1 MLQFSFPP
9 PQSHV
14 FLGLRV
20 LVGPEPW
27 RPRMILIHLLCGI
40 PYLKRSSSRYV
51 QRTIPGNNDQI
62 AGQLHPYAPEIFAV
76 RFFEDPDYASAA
88 PNIDSSR
95 DIISR
100 KYRFFAF
107 FQWCPSY
114 CRLVVAAVCLTRAN
128 LICTRMGIEFW
139 EHPTFFLYSSTTLE
153 FAAIIFIT
161 MAGSKK

>member
-1 MLQFSFPP
+1 MLQFSFSP

-14 FLGLRV
+14 LLGLRV

-51 QRTIPGNNDQI
+51 QRTILGNNDHI
-62 AGQLHPYAPEIFAV
+62 AGQLRPYAPEIFAV
-76 RFFEDPDYASAA
+76 RFFEDPDCASAA

-100 KYRFFAF
+100 KSR
-107 FQWCPSY
+107 Y
-114 CRLVVAAVCLTRAN
+114 CRLVVAAVCLTRAI

-139 EHPTFFLYSSTTLE
+139 EHPTFFLYSSTSLSSLE